1 MRHDEFPAAENPYGG
16 FRAAFHGQ
24 ELIRMQRQ
32 SVRHFNGLVFV
43 EIVDGLRIDFRFR
56 SAGIE
61 FVEFYG
67 LALEILNRNA
77 ESVRA
82 ETQIQVFGDQ
92 GDAVFSFRAFQ
103 EHVCDLKNAVVRDA
117 HIHFFRHFAFARQDH
132 EFAGRL
138 AACRIMQG
146 NPFRKPAFAAEFV
159 DHSYDLS

>member
-1 MRHDEFPAAENPYGG
+1 MATIAMKRV
-16 FRAAFHGQ
+16 Q
-24 ELIRMQRQ
+24 LIGMQRQ
-32 SVRHFNGLVFV
+32 RKKLLELVQRMGAV
-43 EIVDGLRIDFRFR
+43 EVTEAAEVGFSR
-56 SAGIE
+56 SDSAQMRAHLDRCTRT
-61 FVEFYG
+61 VQQ
-67 LALEILNRNA
+67 ALEILNRNA

-117 HIHFFRHFAFARQDH
+117 HIHFLRHFAFARQDH

-138 AACRIMQG
+138 AACRIVQG

-159 DHSYDLS
+159 DHSYGLS